1 MEAAMQAVFS
11 ANFLFS
17 TIRVTTPILLCA
29 LGIMVTNKAGV
40 MNIGVDG
47 MMLFAALFG
56 VIGSAFTKSA
66 LVGLLCA
73 VAASV
78 LSGWLFA
85 FFTLRLRSD
94 ILLTGLALNIL
105 AQGGTVFIL
114 YVICGDKGMS
124 TSLESLQLPF
134 IDIPLIKDIPFLGE
148 VLSGH
153 NIMIYVAFLC
163 VILIHILINKMPL
176 GLRIRSVGA
185 NPHAAESV
193 GINVNRTKFISITI
207 SGVMAGFA
215 GAYLSMGYLPWF
227 TSGMTAG
234 RGFMA
239 IAAQNLGN
247 VTPIGTLIASFIFG
261 GAGALSNIFVML
273 SVPDEFVRMIPYATT
288 LIGLIVMSILR
299 TRKERRRKLGL
310 GKPLTEKGALS

>member
-1 MEAAMQAVFS
+1 MEAAIQSVFS
-11 ANFLFS
+11 AEFLFS

-29 LGIMVTNKAGV
+29 LGIMVTNKAGI

-56 VIGSAFTKSA
+56 VIGSAFTQSA
-66 LVGLLCA
+66 FVGLLCA
-73 VAASV
+73 VMASV
-78 LSGWLFA
+78 VIGWIFA
-85 FFTLRLRSD
+85 FFTLRLSSD
-94 ILLTGLALNIL
+94 VLLTGLAINIL

-124 TSLESLQLPF
+124 TSLPSLQLPF
-134 IDIPLIKDIPFLGE
+134 LDIPLLKDIPFLGQ

-153 NIMIYVAFLC
+153 NLMIYISFVC
-163 VILIHILINKMPL
+163 VVLVWLLIDKMPL

-185 NPHAAESV
+185 NPNAAQSV
-193 GINVNRTKFISITI
+193 GINVIRTKFIAITI
-207 SGVMAGFA
+207 SGVLAGFA

-227 TSGMTAG
+227 TSGMTSG

-247 VTPIGTLIASFIFG
+247 VTPVGTLIASFIFG
-261 GAGALSNIFVML
+261 TAESLSNIFIML
-273 SVPDEFVRMIPYATT
+273 SAPDEFVRMVPYATT
-288 LIGLIVMSILR
+288 IIGLIIMAIVR
-299 TRKERRRKLGL
+299 TRKERKRKLGL
-310 GKPLTEKGALS
+310 AAKN